1 MANLER
7 ALNRTERL
15 FNIILLLQQRP
26 SLTSRDL
33 ADHFGVSRRT
43 IFRDLRSLADSGI
56 PLTYG
61 DQGGYEILD
70 GYQIPPLM
78 FSAREAATL
87 LIGVEFMKLQ
97 SDSSLRVDA
106 EKVEMKIS
114 EVLPGAIRDYVHRLR
129 QRIVLDPY
137 WSHQRPAEDDGE
149 EGRWYMLSEA
159 VAEQRSVIM
168 QYRVAS
174 RNELTKRKVNPLALV
189 YYTDHWNLIAFDHLR
204 SALRTFRLDHI
215 EKMTVSSERFE
226 PPAGFDLAEY
236 LLEKGA
242 QVDSELIR
250 LSFDA
255 ETYRYARSSIPA
267 MLESEKESAD
277 GSRVEIT
284 FRFEN
289 GYYLAR
295 WLLRFG
301 ADVRVVE
308 PESLRR
314 RRDDEARAMLEHA
327 Q

>member
-15 FNIILLLQQRP
+15 FNILLLLQQRP
-26 SLTSRDL
+26 NLTSRDL

-43 IFRDLRSLADSGI
+43 IFRDLRSLTEAGV

-61 DQGGYEILD
+61 EQGGYELLE

-97 SDSSLRVDA
+97 TDASLRVDA
-106 EKVEMKIS
+106 EQVEMKIT
-114 EVLPGAIRDYVHRLR
+114 EVLPAPIRGYVNRLR

-137 WSHQRPAEDDGE
+137 WIHRQPERDEGE
-149 EGRWYMLSEA
+149 GGRWYRISEA
-159 VAEQRSVIM
+159 VADQRSIFM
-168 QYRVAS
+168 EYRVAS
-174 RNELTKRKVNPLALV
+174 REEVTKRKVDPLALV

-204 SALRTFRLDHI
+204 KALRTFRLDHI
-215 EKMTVSSERFE
+215 EVMQVLPERFE
-226 PPAGFDLAEY
+226 TPDGFDLATY
-236 LLEKGA
+236 LTEKGA
-242 QVDSELIR
+242 PIHTEPISLAFSAKSYR
-250 LSFDA
+250 L
-255 ETYRYARSSIPA
+255 ARGDIPA
-267 MLESEKESAD
+267 LIESEEPSQD
-277 GSRVEIT
+277 GSEMLVR

-289 GYYLAR
+289 LDYLAR

-301 ADVRVVE
+301 DAVRVVE
-308 PESLRR
+308 PEDLKARLRSEAEAIVR
-314 RRDDEARAMLEHA
+314 RA

>member
-15 FNIILLLQQRP
+15 FNILLLLQQRP
-26 SLTSRDL
+26 SLTSADL
-33 ADHFGVSRRT
+33 ADHFNVSRRT

-61 DQGGYEILD
+61 DHGGYEILD

-97 SDSSLRVDA
+97 TDSSLRVDA
-106 EKVEMKIS
+106 EKVEMKIT
-114 EVLPGAIRDYVHRLR
+114 EVLPAPIRDYVHRLR

-137 WSHQRPAEDDGE
+137 WAHRKPSDAEGE
-149 EGRWYMLSEA
+149 DGRWYRMSEA
-159 VAEQRSVIM
+159 VAEQRCVVM

-174 RNELTKRKVNPLALV
+174 RNELTRRKVDPLALV

-215 EKMTVSSERFE
+215 ESMSVSSERFE
-226 PPAGFDLAEY
+226 PPGDFDLNEY
-236 LLEKGA
+236 LREKGA
-242 QVDSELIR
+242 PVHSELIR

-255 ETYRYARSSIPA
+255 RAYRYARSSIPA
-267 MLESEKESAD
+267 MVETETDSED
-277 GSRVEIT
+277 GSRVEVA

-301 ADVRVVE
+301 SDVRVIE
-308 PESLRR
+308 PDSLRQR
-314 RRDDEARAMLEHA
+314 LAAEAQAIVAGA